1 MNTKGINLIAAV
13 QRVCKT
19 LKKKKEQLVAHIP
32 TTISIDL
39 CQGFQDCIL
48 LFQRSIG
55 FSNMFNSGLAVEKFN
70 LV

>member
-39 CQGFQDCIL
+39 CQGF
-48 LFQRSIG
+48 
-55 FSNMFNSGLAVEKFN
+55 SGLYFTISEVNRVFKH
-70 LV
+70 VQ